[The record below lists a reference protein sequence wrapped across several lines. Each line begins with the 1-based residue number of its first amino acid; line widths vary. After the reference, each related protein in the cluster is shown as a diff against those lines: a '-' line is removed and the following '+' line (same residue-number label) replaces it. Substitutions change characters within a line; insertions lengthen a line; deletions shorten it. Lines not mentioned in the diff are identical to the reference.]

1 MKVVSNATPIISLAA
16 IEQLSLLQTLFGE
29 IYVPK
34 AVYEEIKAKEAF
46 GYQEIDSEYFQIAE
60 ITTGTKYLGLLLKDL
75 DLGEAETILLAIEME
90 ADVLII
96 DERLGYQ
103 IAKSQKINAIGTL
116 SVLLMAKQQGL
127 IKNVKPL
134 LDDMIQKGRWYSH
147 AVYNHFLKQIGE
159 R

>member
-1 MKVVSNATPIISLAA
+1 MKVVSNATPIISLA
-16 IEQLSLLQTLFGE
+16 IDQLSLLQTLFGE
-29 IYVPK
+29 ISVPK
-34 AVYEEIKAKEAF
+34 AVDEEIKAKEAF
-46 GYQEIDSEYFQIAE
+46 GYEEIDSEYFQVIE
-60 ITTGTKYLGLLLKDL
+60 ITGTKYLGLLLKDL
-75 DLGEAETILLAIEME
+75 DLGEAETILLSIEIE

-127 IKNVKPL
+127 IESVKPL
-134 LDDMIQKGRWYSH
+134 LDEMIQKGRWYSH
-147 AVYNHFLKQIGE
+147 TVYNHFLKQIGE